1 MTSTS
6 APQDRPPTTEPP
18 ATEAPPEASFA
29 ETALKLGGKSGDEA
43 RRMGAIDRAD
53 DQVEHLFQK
62 QYQTTASPIHRAIW
76 ERQLPVEL
84 FESSYENTP
93 PDVQQVMAQS
103 LDVVRRSR
111 AAGLLH
117 NSEGKVSEA
126 VL

>member
-1 MTSTS
+1 MTTTS
-6 APQDRPPTTEPP
+6 APHDRPPAP
-18 ATEAPPEASFA
+18 EAPPEASFA
-29 ETALKLGGKSGDEA
+29 ETALKLGGKSEDEA

-84 FESSYENTP
+84 FEASHENTP

-103 LDVVRRSR
+103 LEVVRRNR
-111 AAGLLH
+111 AAKLLY
-117 NSEGKVSEA
+117 NSEGKVAEG
-126 VL
+126 VLKE